1 MRADKTLF
9 IKVLYIICACLTVVW
24 LDISSA
30 LALALGLLFGVI
42 LKNPFLE
49 TTKLLT
55 HRLLSLAV
63 IGLGAGMNLMVVA
76 KVGSQG
82 FLYTFLGIFL
92 TITLGLMFGRLLRVQ
107 HNSSWLI
114 SVGTA
119 ICGGSAIASVAPVL
133 KAKQHEISIALGIVF
148 LLNSIALLLFP
159 HIGHHFAMTQEQ
171 FGLWAALAIHDTS
184 SVVGA
189 SLAYGTDALR
199 IGTTVKLARAL
210 WIVPVTLMVGIYVAR
225 LQKGDDASGN
235 QAKRKYPWFILG
247 FLIAAAL
254 NTWLPIFQGVAG
266 PIELLAKRLMVLTL
280 FIIGSNL
287 NIEILKGMGIKP
299 LVQGISLWLI
309 AASLS
314 LVAIL
319 QNWIHL

>member
-1 MRADKTLF
+1 MRVDQKLF
-9 IKVLYIICACLTVVW
+9 VKILYILCACLTVFW

-30 LALALGLLFGVI
+30 IALGLGLLFGVL

-49 TTKLLT
+49 TTKGLT
-55 HRLLSLAV
+55 HRLLSTAV
-63 IGLGAGMNLMVVA
+63 IGLGAGMNLLVVA

-92 TITLGLMFGRLLRVQ
+92 TIGIGLLFGRFLKVE

-148 LLNSIALLLFP
+148 LLNSIALLIFP

-210 WIVPVTLMVGIYVAR
+210 WIVPVTLMVGLYIAKFRTTQDVTG
-225 LQKGDDASGN
+225 QS
-235 QAKRKYPWFILG
+235 AKRKYPWFILG

-254 NTWLPIFQGVAG
+254 NTWLPIFHNVAG
-266 PIELLAKRLMVLTL
+266 PIELIAKRLMVLTL

-299 LVQGISLWLI
+299 VIQGVSLWLI
-309 AASLS
+309 AASVS
-314 LVAIL
+314 LFAIL

>member
-1 MRADKTLF
+1 MRADKKLF
-9 IKVLYIICACLTVVW
+9 LKILYILCACLTVFW

-30 LALALGLLFGVI
+30 MALGLGLLFGVV

-49 TTKLLT
+49 TTKGLT

-92 TITLGLMFGRLLRVQ
+92 TISLGLVFGRLLKVE

-114 SVGTA
+114 TVGTA

-133 KAKQHEISIALGIVF
+133 KARQHEISIALGIVF
-148 LLNSIALLLFP
+148 LLNSIALLIFP
-159 HIGHHFAMTQEQ
+159 HIGHYFALTQEQ

-189 SLAYGTDALR
+189 SLAYGTEALR

-210 WIVPVTLMVGIYVAR
+210 WIVPVTLMVGIYIAKFR
-225 LQKGDDASGN
+225 EKANEEGSE
-235 QAKRKYPWFILG
+235 AKRKYPWFILG

-254 NTWLPIFQGVAG
+254 NTWLPIFQDVAG
-266 PIELLAKRLMVLTL
+266 PIELIAKRLMVLTL

-287 NIEILKGMGIKP
+287 NLAILRGMGIKP
-299 LVQGISLWLI
+299 VIQGLSLWLI
-309 AASLS
+309 AASVS

-319 QNWIHL
+319 KNWIHL